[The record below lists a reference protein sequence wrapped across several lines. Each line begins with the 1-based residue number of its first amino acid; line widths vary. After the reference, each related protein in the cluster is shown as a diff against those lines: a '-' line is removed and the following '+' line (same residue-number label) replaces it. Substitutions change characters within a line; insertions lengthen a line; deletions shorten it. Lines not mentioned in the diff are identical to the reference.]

1 MEIAPSSRSRLAPK
15 SRIFQARWL
24 AVAFLLVVVAAGR
37 AEGAQTDH
45 RSEVQI
51 RAHLNEPTWAFVGN
65 AVEVFIDFVV
75 PVPDDPR
82 RPTGTLTL
90 EMNERGAVPEV
101 RTLTGDE
108 GDVHI
113 YITPVRTGKRQYT
126 VTYSGDE
133 YFRPSKKTFSYDVWT
148 GPQTKTTIEAS
159 AKRPITV
166 SEAVKLTAQVTTDDG
181 RQLTGYSDG
190 PIAFYSDGEFIG
202 EGTPVSGSRGWRATL
217 TVAYLPAGT
226 HSLTARHESFIRY
239 WGPESAPVVLQV
251 LPPLNPIPLD
261 GENTLSVVDDFTVHS
276 EVTLTPQQANSP
288 VPAGYVQFYSDDIA
302 FGLPVPV
309 VNGKAAVDFWLPTFP
324 RTFTF
329 RADYLGDTHYNPIDF
344 PSETLTVPLP

>member
-1 MEIAPSSRSRLAPK
+1 MEFAPSSRSRSAPG
-15 SRIFQARWL
+15 SRVFQAHLL
-24 AVAFLLVVVAAGR
+24 AVAFLFVVVAAGP
-37 AEGAQTDH
+37 ADGAQTEPRADV
-45 RSEVQI
+45 EI
-51 RAHLNEPTWAFVGN
+51 RAHLDEPTWAFVGN

-133 YFRPSKKTFSYDVWT
+133 YFSPATKTFSYEVWT
-148 GPQTKTTIEAS
+148 GPQTKTTIRAS
-159 AKRPITV
+159 AKRPVTV
-166 SEAVKLTAQVTTDDG
+166 SEPVELTAQVTTDDG

-202 EGTPVSGSRGWRATL
+202 EGTPVAGSRGWRATL
-217 TVAYLPAGT
+217 TVAYLPVGT
-226 HSLTARHESFIRY
+226 HSLTARHESVIRY
-239 WGPESAPVVLQV
+239 QGPESAPVVLQV
-251 LPPLNPIPLD
+251 LPPANPLPLD
-261 GENTLSVVDDFTVHS
+261 GENTLSVVGDFTVHS
-276 EVTLTPQQANSP
+276 EVTLTPRDANSP
-288 VPAGYVQFYSDDIA
+288 APAGYVQFYSDGIA
-302 FGLPVPV
+302 FGLPVKV
-309 VNGKAAVDFWLPTFP
+309 VNGSASVDFWLPTSP
-324 RTFTF
+324 RTFTY
-329 RADYLGDTHYNPIDF
+329 RAAYLGDTNYNPIDF